1 MDFVSIIMPYYKK
14 KDFFIT
20 SLNSALNQKFQ
31 NFEIII
37 IYDDSNELELNYILE
52 KKKLDKRIKIIKNE
66 KNMGAGLS
74 RNIGISEAIGNYIAF
89 LDCDDHWHQDKLDK
103 QIKFMKN
110 NKLSFSF
117 TSYNI
122 INSKDEIIKYKKAE
136 NKIKFNNLLLNCNIG
151 LSTVILKKNLIDNYC
166 KFPNLKTKEDFVL
179 WLKISQKTDL
189 YGLDIPLTNW
199 RKLKDSLSAST
210 FQKLIDGFRVYN
222 SFMKFNLIKSFYYLT
237 ILSINFLKKNLS

>member
-1 MDFVSIIMPYYKK
+1 MPYYKK

-52 KKKLDKRIKIIKNE
+52 KKKLDKRIKVIKNE

-110 NKLSFSF
+110 NKISFSF

>member
-110 NKLSFSF
+110 NKISFSF

>member
-52 KKKLDKRIKIIKNE
+52 KKKLDKRIKVIKNE

-110 NKLSFSF
+110 NKISFSF

-122 INSKDEIIKYKKAE
+122 IFSN
-136 NKIKFNNLLLNCNIG
+136 
-151 LSTVILKKNLIDNYC
+151 
-166 KFPNLKTKEDFVL
+166 
-179 WLKISQKTDL
+179 
-189 YGLDIPLTNW
+189 
-199 RKLKDSLSAST
+199 
-210 FQKLIDGFRVYN
+210 
-222 SFMKFNLIKSFYYLT
+222 
-237 ILSINFLKKNLS
+237 

>member
-237 ILSINFLKKNLS
+237 ILSINFLKKNLN